1 MRIISKRRLRD
12 YWLQVPVARAP
23 LEAWFRVVKDKQ
35 LAWDNFHDVK
45 ATYASASLVGD
56 CIVFNIGGNKFRL
69 IAKINYLTHTVFV
82 RAVLSHG
89 EYDKGRW
96 KADCG
101 CE

>member
-12 YWLQVPVARAP
+12 YWLQVPAARAP

-69 IAKINYLTHTVFV
+69 IAKINYLTHTVVV